1 MYKFLEKN
9 STVIIVL
16 VAIFALIYAK
26 QVRREIEHFAF
37 VRRAWRGVKRG
48 AKKVGRTVKR
58 GAKKVGGAVKRAVKK
73 AVDKVKKAAMKVIN
87 AFKNVVK
94 KITDSFKKLWKIIKS
109 LPKKIKDF
117 TGKILRNVGSAFG
130 KMLWKGMVAIFT
142 FIAKL
147 TKNLVLLITKPIKKH
162 IMFVS
167 AAFLAFFT
175 SMACAGYLYYEQMP
189 KTEENVDNT
198 QIPMDETMVT
208 QQPIVMGNM

>member
-37 VRRAWRGVKRG
+37 VKRAWRGVKRG
-48 AKKVGRTVKR
+48 ARKVGRTVKR

-73 AVDKVKKAAMKVIN
+73 AVDKVKRAAMKVIN

-109 LPKKIKDF
+109 LPKKIKNF

-142 FIAKL
+142 FIGKL

-167 AAFLAFFT
+167 VAFLAFFA
-175 SMACAGYLYYEQMP
+175 SIACAGYLYYEQMP
-189 KTEENVDNT
+189 KTEKNIDNT
-198 QIPMDETMVT
+198 QIPMVA
-208 QQPIVMGNM
+208 QQPMVIENM

>member
-48 AKKVGRTVKR
+48 AKKVG
-58 GAKKVGGAVKRAVKK
+58 GAVKRAVKK
-73 AVDKVKKAAMKVIN
+73 AVDKVKRAAMKVIN

-109 LPKKIKDF
+109 LPKKIKNF

-189 KTEENVDNT
+189 KTEENIDNT
-198 QIPMDETMVT
+198 QIPMDETMVS